1 MFKLSDN
8 GWWERYIA
16 ELNADTH
23 WTKAAKYFSGQIQFN
38 HDKGHSTLAVVAG
51 RAVAAFPDGIPL
63 GAEIEVGGPDEEWQR
78 VLDGK
83 IDWFEALSPGLGRL
97 ALSGNTVAAWRY
109 VDVMARAFDAMK
121 RVGKPESRDAASY
134 SPAGKSSGKEIN
146 GHYVVVDGIRV
157 YYEEA
162 GEGNPIICFH
172 AAAQDTLMYRHVLEG
187 LSDNYRVIAVDAPG
201 HSKSELP
208 ADGPFQ
214 SLTRHAEFN
223 ERLMDKLGLVK
234 PAIIGCSMGGNLVL
248 ELGARRPDAYSAIV
262 SAEGAD
268 YTPTV
273 SEFFLDMLL
282 MNGTEIIGAW
292 SRSMTGYRTPP
303 DRARDVVWQISRT
316 TPEVMRGDLT
326 GYGNF
331 DKRDQVGKIKAPVLL
346 LRGDADWL
354 VYQSKVEETAS
365 RIPGSEIAV
374 LAGTGHY
381 PMTENPLEFCETV
394 RAFLEKAGV
403 GKAPR

>member
-1 MFKLSDN
+1 MFKLSDPA
-8 GWWERYIA
+8 WWARYVE

-23 WTKAAKYFSGQIQFN
+23 WTKAAKYFSGQIQFT
-38 HDKGHSTLAVVAG
+38 HDKGHSTLAVVGG
-51 RAVAAFPDGIPL
+51 RAVAAFAEGIPL
-63 GAEIEVGGPDEEWQR
+63 GAEIEVGGPNEEWQR

-121 RVGKPESRDAASY
+121 RVGKPKSNEVPSY
-134 SPAGKSSGKEIN
+134 SPPGKVSGKEIS

-162 GEGNPIICFH
+162 GEGAPIICFH
-172 AAAQDTLMYRHVLEG
+172 AASQDTLMYRHVLEG
-187 LSDNYRVIAVDAPG
+187 LSDSYRVIAVDAPG

-208 ADGPFQ
+208 AEGPFQ

-223 ERLMDKLGLVK
+223 EKLMDKLGLVK

-282 MNGTEIIGAW
+282 MNGTDIIGAW
-292 SRSMTGYRTPP
+292 SRSMTGNRTPP

-331 DKRDQVGKIKAPVLL
+331 DKRDEVGKIKAPVML

-354 VYQSKVEETAS
+354 VFQSKVEETAS

-394 RAFLEKAGV
+394 RAFFEKAGV
-403 GKAPR
+403 SKASR

>member
-8 GWWERYIA
+8 AWWERYIA
-16 ELNADTH
+16 ELNADSD

-83 IDWFEALSPGLGRL
+83 IDWFEAL
-97 ALSGNTVAAWRY
+97 
-109 VDVMARAFDAMK
+109 K
-121 RVGKPESRDAASY
+121 RVGKPTSHEAPSY
-134 SPAGKSSGKEIN
+134 SPPGKVSGKEIR

-172 AAAQDTLMYRHVLEG
+172 AASQDTLMYRHVLEG
-187 LSDNYRVIAVDAPG
+187 LSDSYRVIAVDAPG

-223 ERLMDKLGLVK
+223 EKLMDKLGLVK

-282 MNGTEIIGAW
+282 MNGTDIIGAW

-331 DKRDQVGKIKAPVLL
+331 DKRDEVGKIKAPVLL

-365 RIPGSEIAV
+365 RIPGSQIAV
-374 LAGTGHY
+374 LVGTGHY

-394 RAFLEKAGV
+394 RAFLEKAGM

>member
-51 RAVAAFPDGIPL
+51 RAVAAFPEGIPL

-121 RVGKPESRDAASY
+121 RVGKPESLDAASY

-223 ERLMDKLGLVK
+223 EKLMDKLGLVK

-394 RAFLEKAGV
+394 RAFLEKAGL
-403 GKAPR
+403 GSARR

>member
-121 RVGKPESRDAASY
+121 RVGKPESLDAASY

-223 ERLMDKLGLVK
+223 EKLMDKLGLVK

>member
-121 RVGKPESRDAASY
+121 RVGKPESLDAASY

-146 GHYVVVDGIRV
+146 GHYVVVDGVRV

-223 ERLMDKLGLVK
+223 EKLMDKLGLVK

>member
-223 ERLMDKLGLVK
+223 EKLMDKLGLVK

-331 DKRDQVGKIKAPVLL
+331 DKRDQMGKIKAPVLL

-394 RAFLEKAGV
+394 RAFLEKAGL
-403 GKAPR
+403 GIARR

>member
-1 MFKLSDN
+1 MFKLSDK
-8 GWWERYIA
+8 GWWDRYIA
-16 ELNADTH
+16 ELNADNH

-51 RAVAAFPDGIPL
+51 RAVAAFPEGIPL

-83 IDWFEALSPGLGRL
+83 IDWFEALSPGLGLL

-121 RVGKPESRDAASY
+121 RVDKPVSSEAASY
-134 SPAGKSSGKEIN
+134 SPAGKVSGKEIK

-162 GEGNPIICFH
+162 GEGDPIICFH
-172 AAAQDTLMYRHVLEG
+172 AASQDTLMYRHVLEG

-223 ERLMDKLGLVK
+223 EKLMDKLGLVK

-282 MNGTEIIGAW
+282 MNGTDIIGAW

-331 DKRDQVGKIKAPVLL
+331 DKRDEVGKIKAPVLL

-394 RAFLEKAGV
+394 RSFLVKAGM